1 MPNLKIKND
10 IISAKGSKF
19 YYLLVLV
26 FFIFGG
32 LIGCLFL
39 LKEGFAF
46 ESNYSLFYI
55 FGGIVFTPIFLYL
68 FLWYLPGYKPGKT
81 LFQID
86 KGTIIT
92 PKKTIPARE
101 IKDIYIIRNGFNLM
115 EEIIIETY
123 SGKRS
128 KISTYNI
135 IDDIDIQ
142 ILVDQYIY
150 PYLTD
155 EAKETWDKNV
165 NLDNLFTTGRYKRE
179 EHQIRPE

>member
-1 MPNLKIKND
+1 MPNIKIKND
-10 IISAKGSKF
+10 IISVKGAKL

-26 FFIFGG
+26 VFILGG
-32 LIGCLFL
+32 LVGCFFL

-46 ESNYSLFYI
+46 ESNYALFYI
-55 FGGIVFTPIFLYL
+55 FGGIIFTPIFLYL
-68 FLWYLPGYKPGKT
+68 FLWYLPGYKTGKI
-81 LFQID
+81 LFQMD
-86 KGTIIT
+86 KGAIIT
-92 PKKTIPARE
+92 PKRTIPARE

-128 KISTYNI
+128 KIRTYNI
-135 IDDIDIQ
+135 IDDLDIQ

-150 PYLTD
+150 PYLKD

-165 NLDNLFTTGRYKRE
+165 NLEYLSNTGGYNRE
-179 EHQIRPE
+179 EHQIRI